1 MPESTTE
8 RQITGDAIISEL
20 LHNADVGAFKVRY
33 TTLLPCIFN
42 VYLHAE
48 DHEQITPIADF
59 IRSEAKQA
67 LNEHLEGLNGQGA
80 APALIRKLG
89 LGAGK
94 QTEYKILEPDWTIEF
109 HPDHEERL
117 RRGDIEV
124 YSELGSGPRADLG
137 AGSMT
142 TFITRRPVEAA
153 PPEPVAT
160 PAAAVEP
167 AVAPVP
173 ASATAAAE
181 LTGSATSSRTERQV
195 HAYIRY
201 SDKAGEKTFPV
212 TRDQIVIG
220 RGGKSFWVDL
230 KIEGPPDVSREH
242 CRIRRDATTKQFFIK
257 DVSQFGTTVDGQQIP
272 SSLER
277 SAGGEK
283 VDRNVEAPLPPRAQI
298 GLADVFF
305 LQFEAAGSE

>member
-1 MPESTTE
+1 MPDPTTE

-20 LHNADVGAFKVRY
+20 LRNADVGAFKVRY

-42 VYLHAE
+42 VYMHAE
-48 DHEQITPIADF
+48 DYEQIVPIADF

-67 LNEHLEGLNGQGA
+67 LNEHLEELNGGGV

-89 LGAGK
+89 IGAGK
-94 QTEYKILEPDWTIEF
+94 PTEYKILEPDWTLEF

-117 RRGDIEV
+117 RRGDIEI

-142 TFITRRPVEAA
+142 TFITRKPVEDKDAAAA
-153 PPEPVAT
+153 PAS
-160 PAAAVEP
+160 AAAVEP
-167 AVAPVP
+167 AIVPVP
-173 ASATAAAE
+173 AGIAGDVTSA
-181 LTGSATSSRTERQV
+181 ATSSRTERQV

-212 TRDQIVIG
+212 TREQIVIG
-220 RGGKSFWVDL
+220 RGGRSFWVDV
-230 KIEGPPDVSREH
+230 KIDGPPDVSREH
-242 CRIRRDATTKQFFIK
+242 CRIRRDAATKQFFIK
-257 DVSQFGTTVDGQQIP
+257 DVSQFGTTVNGQAIP

-277 SAGGEK
+277 SGSGEK
-283 VDRNVEAPLPPRAQI
+283 VDRNVEAPLPPRAEI
-298 GLADVFF
+298 GLADVVF

>member
-1 MPESTTE
+1 MPEARTE

-20 LHNADVGAFKVRY
+20 LRNADVGAFKVRY
-33 TTLLPCIFN
+33 TTLLPCVFN
-42 VYLHAE
+42 VYLHSD
-48 DHEQITPIADF
+48 DHEQIVPIAEF

-67 LNEHLEGLNGQGA
+67 LNEHLEDLNGRGA
-80 APALIRKLG
+80 APALMRKLG
-89 LGAGK
+89 LGPGK

-109 HPDHEERL
+109 HADHEERL
-117 RRGDIEV
+117 RRGDIEI

-142 TFITRRPVEAA
+142 TFITRRPVEAVQ
-153 PPEPVAT
+153 PEPAPT
-160 PAAAVEP
+160 TAAAVEP

-173 ASATAAAE
+173 SSATATAE
-181 LTGSATSSRTERQV
+181 LATSGTSSRTERQV

-220 RGGKSFWVDL
+220 RGGKSFWVDV

-242 CRIRRDATTKQFFIK
+242 CRIRRDTATKQFFIK
-257 DVSQFGTTVDGQQIP
+257 DVSQFGTSVNGQAIP

-277 SAGGEK
+277 TAAGEK

-298 GLADVFF
+298 GLADVVF